1 MNGKVLI
8 YMQSSELAPVGG
20 PRGYIY
26 NLKKELDKRENTNIF
41 FIESGREVVNKYKN
55 KIEGL
60 QNEKLKRVLIVI
72 KSIIKHWNILY
83 GFRHEALCDLSD
95 YECVH
100 FHSTLDM
107 YNVRDSLK
115 DYNGKVILSTH
126 SPTLLSKEIYDSR
139 SVFEKKF
146 CGFIYNKLIKMDEY
160 AFNRA
165 NYFIFP
171 CPDAEEP
178 YYNNWNEYSKIKE
191 AKGQYYRY
199 ILTGIPQCTVK
210 ESRRDIRN
218 KYGIP
223 QDAFVVS
230 YVGRHN
236 EVKGYDLLKEI
247 GDEILADDNTYV
259 LVAGKE
265 EPIKGLE
272 NKNWIEIGWT
282 NDPHS
287 LIAASD
293 VFVLP
298 NRETYFDLVM
308 LEVLSIGQIV
318 VASKTG
324 GNKQFEKMDCKG
336 IILYEDLDEAVS
348 AIEKLK
354 FCSEDYLKKMR
365 NDNLVLFKG
374 NFTCSIFAD
383 SYIQLYKSI
392 QCEDLV

>member
-1 MNGKVLI
+1 MNGKVLV

-26 NLKKELDKRENTNIF
+26 NLKKELDKRENVNIF
-41 FIESGREVVNKYKN
+41 FVESGRETVNKYKN
-55 KIEGL
+55 KIENLHNG
-60 QNEKLKRVLIVI
+60 NLKKVLVII
-72 KSIIKHWNILY
+72 KSIIKHLNIMY
-83 GFRHEALCDLSD
+83 GFKHEALCNLND

-107 YNVRDSLK
+107 YNVRDSLEGYK
-115 DYNGKVILSTH
+115 GKVILSTH

-139 SVFEKKF
+139 STFEKKYF
-146 CGFIYNKLIKMDEY
+146 GFIYNKLIKMDEY

-165 NYFIFP
+165 NYIVFP

-178 YYNNWNEYSKIKE
+178 YYNNWDEYSKIKE
-191 AKGQYYRY
+191 EKARYYRY
-199 ILTGIPQCTVK
+199 VLTGIPQCTVQ
-210 ESRRDIRN
+210 ESRAEIRN
-218 KYGIP
+218 KYNIP

-236 EVKGYDLLKEI
+236 EIKGYDLLKRI
-247 GDEILADDNTYV
+247 GEKILTDENTYV

-265 EPIKGLE
+265 EPIKRLD
-272 NKNWIEIGWT
+272 NKKWIEIGWT

-324 GNKQFEKMDCKG
+324 GNRQFDKMGCRG
-336 IILYEDLDEAVS
+336 IFLYDNLDEAISV
-348 AIEKLK
+348 IEKLK
-354 FCSEDYLKKMR
+354 LYSEEDLKKMR
-365 NDNLVLFKG
+365 DNNRLLFEEK
-374 NFTCSIFAD
+374 FTCEVFAD
-383 SYIQLYKSI
+383 NYIKLYEGI
-392 QCEDLV
+392 QCDDLA